1 MYQYNYPCVFSLNS
15 STTLKQGMNIGSQV
29 ESTMDTPPA
38 GPRRP
43 NNVTQMSD
51 QFIGATSKVK
61 QIDEDGSAKIKD
73 SYQNAQNRS
82 NDSDYFKPLVYTI
95 FIASIIGVMGTLVIS
110 NWCKY

>member
-1 MYQYNYPCVFSLNS
+1 MIILAFFSFNRA
-15 STTLKQGMNIGSQV
+15 TTLKQGMSIGSEV

-73 SYQNAQNRS
+73 SYQNAKNRS
-82 NDSDYFKPLVYTI
+82 NDSDYFKPFVYNI
-95 FIASIIGVMGTLVIS
+95 FIASVIRVMGTIAIS
-110 NWCKY
+110 NLGKY

>member
-1 MYQYNYPCVFSLNS
+1 MYQYNYPCVFSLNR

-38 GPRRP
+38 GQRRP

-82 NDSDYFKPLVYTI
+82 NDSDFFKPFVYNI
-95 FIASIIGVMGTLVIS
+95 FIASIIGVMGTIVIS
-110 NWCKY
+110 NLCKY